1 MPRRRNDERLAA
13 SDEPMTLQ
21 EHLGELRG
29 RLIKIV
35 VAVALGLGGGLL
47 LAGRV
52 QGYFLQ
58 LLDRAAPGTVVYA
71 GNPPERFT
79 VFVTVALYIGVA
91 FAMPVI
97 LYQLLRF
104 VAPGLTASEL
114 RLVYTI
120 LPGALICFAGGIAF
134 TMTVTLPQTFHVLL
148 NFGNPEI
155 KNFQRASEVLTFCAN
170 LTLWTGLAFQLPMV
184 MFLLATLNVAP
195 YPLLRR
201 GRKYA
206 AVGLMVVA
214 AIMTPSP
221 DALSMIIVWA
231 PLYIL
236 FEIGLILARFAR
248 PRAQRSTF
256 TLFAAAIAADHL
268 SRRMRVRNAAAS

>member
-1 MPRRRNDERLAA
+1 MLGRRVDKQRIA

-21 EHLGELRG
+21 EHLTELRG

-35 VAVALGLGGGLL
+35 AAIGGGMVGGLL
-47 LAGRV
+47 LAEHV
-52 QGYFLQ
+52 QGYFLA
-58 LLDRAAPGTVVYA
+58 LLGHAAPGTIVYA
-71 GNPPERFT
+71 GSPPERVT
-79 VFVTVALYIGVA
+79 VFFTIALYIGIA

-104 VAPGLTASEL
+104 VAPGLTAGER
-114 RLVYTI
+114 RLVYFL
-120 LPGALICFAGGIAF
+120 LPGVLVCFAGGIAF
-134 TMTVTLPQTFHVLL
+134 TVTVTLPEMFHVML

-155 KNFQRASEVLTFCAN
+155 ENFQRASEVLNFCAN
-170 LTLWTGLAFQLPMV
+170 LCLWTGLAFELPMV

-195 YPLLRR
+195 YRQLRR

-221 DALSMIIVWA
+221 EALSMLIVWA
-231 PLYIL
+231 PLYFL
-236 FEIGLILARFAR
+236 FEVGLILARFAR
-248 PRAQRSTF
+248 PRPQVSVFVLLGSA
-256 TLFAAAIAADHL
+256 LAASHL
-268 SRRMRVRNAAAS
+268 MRRTRLRNAAVL